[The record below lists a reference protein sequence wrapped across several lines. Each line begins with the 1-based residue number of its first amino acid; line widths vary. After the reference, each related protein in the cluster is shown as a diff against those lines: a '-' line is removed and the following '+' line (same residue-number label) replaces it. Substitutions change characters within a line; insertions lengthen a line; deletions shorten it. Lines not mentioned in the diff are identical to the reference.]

1 MFICNITLVFRQKE
15 GSFLLSDF
23 GLTPAT
29 LFSVYM
35 FPSKNMFGKNQT
47 NETLDSSL
55 SLAYLPWSNSPFCQL
70 PNVLCTHLVAF
81 SRQRV
86 LHFIT
91 KVKVITGIA
100 FKGAK
105 KRKKGVTFGLYYIL
119 CKSKYKCYEN
129 MLGLTSQTTSR
140 PPHLPPHISSW
151 IFPSQQPQN
160 NYNTLS
166 KMLS

>member
-1 MFICNITLVFRQKE
+1 ML
-15 GSFLLSDF
+15 
-23 GLTPAT
+23 
-29 LFSVYM
+29 
-35 FPSKNMFGKNQT
+35 PSKNMFVKNQT

-55 SLAYLPWSNSPFCQL
+55 NLAYLPWSNSPFCQL

-81 SRQRV
+81 SCQRV

-91 KVKVITGIA
+91 KVKVVTGIA

-105 KRKKGVTFGLYYIL
+105 KRKRVTFGLYYIL
-119 CKSKYKCYEN
+119 CKSTYKCYQN
-129 MLGLTSQTTSR
+129 MLGLTSQTTPCPN
-140 PPHLPPHISSW
+140 PPPYISSW

-160 NYNTLS
+160 NDNTLS